1 MSQMRGNF
9 MMFSVSL
16 RFESRAAWLS
26 HHPGLSR
33 DPQYEKGSSL
43 MGTPAPLGLQGA
55 YARGHRSN
63 YDELRT
69 RLLDV
74 ANDLLAK
81 AGPESLTVRR
91 IAAEAG
97 CSTQVIYTMFGSKE
111 GLAEALYLE
120 GFERFRRRLEAVPK
134 RDDPL
139 EHLSLLGPAYREAAL
154 AEPGYYSL
162 MFERAIPGF
171 VPSERARTLARAALN
186 IVDRVIADCISAG
199 HLVPTQP
206 RKIADALWAAAQGA
220 LSLERAGHLPDG
232 KTYEIVTQAAV
243 RAFLARPS

>member
-1 MSQMRGNF
+1 MRGP
-9 MMFSVSL
+9 L
-16 RFESRAAWLS
+16 
-26 HHPGLSR
+26 
-33 DPQYEKGSSL
+33 DEKGSSL
-43 MGTPAPLGLQGA
+43 MATPVPLGLQGA
-55 YARGHRSN
+55 YALGQRST

-69 RLLDV
+69 KLLDV
-74 ANDLLAK
+74 ASELLIS

-97 CSTQVIYTMFGSKE
+97 CATTVIYTMFGSKE

-120 GFERFRRRLEAVPK
+120 GFERFRRRLAALPA
-134 RDDPL
+134 RTDPFEYL
-139 EHLSLLGPAYREAAL
+139 LSLGPAYREAAL

-186 IVDRVIADCISAG
+186 LFDRVISDCISAG
-199 HLVPTQP
+199 YLTPTQP

-220 LSLERAGHLPDG
+220 ISLERAGHLPDAQ
-232 KTYEIVTQAAV
+232 TYTVVTNATINQFVVAQAH
-243 RAFLARPS
+243 

>member
-1 MSQMRGNF
+1 
-9 MMFSVSL
+9 
-16 RFESRAAWLS
+16 
-26 HHPGLSR
+26 
-33 DPQYEKGSSL
+33 
-43 MGTPAPLGLQGA
+43 MGTPAPLGLEGA
-55 YARGHRSN
+55 YSRGHRST

-74 ANDLLAK
+74 ANVLLSSD
-81 AGPESLTVRR
+81 GPESLTVRR

-120 GFERFRRRLEAVPK
+120 GFERFRRRLEAVPH
-134 RDDPL
+134 RGDPL
-139 EHLSLLGPAYREAAL
+139 DHLTALGPAYREAAL
-154 AEPGYYSL
+154 SEPGYYSL

-199 HLVPTQP
+199 YVVPTQP
-206 RKIADALWAAAQGA
+206 RKVADALWAAAQGA
-220 LSLERAGHLPDG
+220 LTLERAGHLPDG
-232 KTYEIVTQAAV
+232 KTYEIVTTATIQS
-243 RAFLARPS
+243 FLVERNKA

>member
-1 MSQMRGNF
+1 
-9 MMFSVSL
+9 
-16 RFESRAAWLS
+16 
-26 HHPGLSR
+26 
-33 DPQYEKGSSL
+33 

-74 ANDLLAK
+74 ANDLLAS

-91 IAAEAG
+91 IASEAG
-97 CSTQVIYTMFGSKE
+97 CSTQLIYTMFGSKE

-120 GFERFRRRLEAVPK
+120 GFERFRRRLEAVPQ
-134 RDDPL
+134 RADPM

-154 AEPGYYSL
+154 SEPGYYSL
-162 MFERAIPGF
+162 MFERTIPGF

-199 HLVPTQP
+199 RLMPTQP
-206 RKIADALWAAAQGA
+206 RKVADTLWAAAQGA

-232 KTYEIVTQAAV
+232 KTYDIVTTAAI
-243 RAFLARPS
+243 RAFMARPQA